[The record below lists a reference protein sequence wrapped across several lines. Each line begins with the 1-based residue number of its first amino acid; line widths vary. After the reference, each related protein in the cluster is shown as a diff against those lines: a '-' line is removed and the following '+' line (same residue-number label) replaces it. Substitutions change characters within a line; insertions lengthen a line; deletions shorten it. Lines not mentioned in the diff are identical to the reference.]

1 MVNYKCPRCGY
12 ETHIKTI
19 YTRHLG
25 RKVICN
31 PNISNNNLIDEYNKY
46 EITDKILLNKIPL
59 NTGKSS
65 VNTGKTPVN
74 IGKTPVNTGKN
85 SDSESSEIEIDKS
98 NKLVCKYCN
107 KKFLRKDYLE
117 SHLKKSC
124 KMLKEFN
131 NIYNFN
137 KNTFGKN
144 IYKGCKNA
152 GDIYIIQTDYIN
164 NDHFKIGI
172 TNNIQRRLANY
183 RCGNIY
189 EPRLYYYIS
198 CEDIKLIDDKIKFN
212 LRKFNVKREIFK
224 GNLEVL
230 KDIIIKTIKKEFKIN
245 EIPVHEPDIKIGDL
259 SECTYCNKC
268 FYNSKDLF
276 EHFNSCENYKENLS
290 KEKINK
296 KYECKHC
303 NKTFSRNDSLNR
315 HFKKCTEKKDDD
327 EEKQNLINL
336 IEVLNKQIEEQ
347 KKENEEYKIELA
359 KRNNQIDELIK
370 KAGINI
376 GTQNNIQQNI
386 KILAYNN
393 TDVSHLTDNDYLKCL
408 KHSNFCIPHL
418 IEKIHFNPKKPE
430 NHNIYISNLK
440 NNYVMIYTGNKWMLN
455 DREESI
461 QNLIDEKESIIEQK
475 LEEWIENGQKY
486 PDIMKKFNRYIE
498 KKENDTVLNK
508 IKGEIKLMLF
518 NNRDIIKY

>member
-19 YTRHLG
+19 YARHLG
-25 RKVICN
+25 RKVICK
-31 PNISNNNLIDEYNKY
+31 PIISNNNLIDEYFKY
-46 EITDKILLNKIPL
+46 KIIDKIPDTQNTTKKPQKNTKYTNESTKIPQ
-59 NTGKSS
+59 NT
-65 VNTGKTPVN
+65 T
-74 IGKTPVNTGKN
+74 
-85 SDSESSEIEIDKS
+85 
-98 NKLVCKYCN
+98 KLVC
-107 KKFLRKDYLE
+107 E
-117 SHLKKSC
+117 
-124 KMLKEFN
+124 
-131 NIYNFN
+131 
-137 KNTFGKN
+137 
-144 IYKGCKNA
+144 
-152 GDIYIIQTDYIN
+152 
-164 NDHFKIGI
+164 
-172 TNNIQRRLANY
+172 
-183 RCGNIY
+183 
-189 EPRLYYYIS
+189 
-198 CEDIKLIDDKIKFN
+198 
-212 LRKFNVKREIFK
+212 
-224 GNLEVL
+224 
-230 KDIIIKTIKKEFKIN
+230 
-245 EIPVHEPDIKIGDL
+245 
-259 SECTYCNKC
+259 
-268 FYNSKDLF
+268 
-276 EHFNSCENYKENLS
+276 
-290 KEKINK
+290 
-296 KYECKHC
+296 HC
-303 NKTFSRNDSLNR
+303 NKTYSRIDSLNR
-315 HFKKCTEKKDDD
+315 HLKKCTEKKNDD

-347 KKENEEYKIELA
+347 KKEKEEYKIELA
-359 KRNNQIDELIK
+359 KRNSQIDELIK

-440 NNYVMIYTGNKWMLN
+440 NNYVMIYNGNKWMLN

-475 LEEWIENGQKY
+475 LEEWIENGKNY
-486 PDIMKKFNRYIE
+486 PDIMKKFNRYLE